1 VAKQAKTAS
10 ASRRLTGA
18 FALGALSAGAAIGLA
33 APASADSAGY
43 LAAVAPRYAYM
54 SDSQLMSAGNQAC
67 SNARSGVPASDS
79 TIKISKGMGIST
91 SAAYE
96 IVINAMNHLGC

>member
-1 VAKQAKTAS
+1 MAKQARTAS
-10 ASRRLTGA
+10 ASRWLTGA

-33 APASADSAGY
+33 APASADSASY

-67 SNARSGVPASDS
+67 SNARSGIPASDS
-79 TIKISKGMGIST
+79 TIKISKDMGIST

-96 IVINAMNHLGC
+96 IVVNAMNHLGC

>member
-1 VAKQAKTAS
+1 MAKQARTAS
-10 ASRRLTGA
+10 ASRWLTGA
-18 FALGALSAGAAIGLA
+18 FALGALSAGAAIGFA
-33 APASADSAGY
+33 APASADSTSY

-67 SNARSGVPASDS
+67 SNARSGIPASDS
-79 TIKISKGMGIST
+79 TINISKGMGIST

-96 IVINAMNHLGC
+96 IVVNAMNHLGC